1 MKQITGIDLSKLQNP
16 EFLQFNR
23 NALKIVFD
31 NNKTILKVVA
41 EYDALE
47 KLTNDIAAL
56 FKTDTGSDITDELVT
71 LDIRR
76 DDAVTGI
83 GFYLDALSRHNDAAI
98 RANANLLVQ
107 EIRLYGTGIARLSYQ
122 NETATITSIVDKFN
136 NDTTLKAA
144 VTALPL
150 LTDWVTE
157 LKTANNLF
165 DTKYVARA
173 VEQGA
178 ASPDTIRA
186 KRLEA
191 MQAYYDLRDMINGYA
206 TTTKGAVPYPATI
219 NSINALIDDY
229 NTVINQRAALAAK
242 ARTGDKPVAD
252 N

>member
-1 MKQITGIDLSKLQNP
+1 MKQITGIELTKLQNP

-23 NALKIVFD
+23 NVLNIVFD
-31 NNKTILKVVA
+31 NNKTTLKVVA

-71 LDIRR
+71 LDSRR
-76 DDAVTGI
+76 DDAITGI
-83 GFYLDALSRHNDAAI
+83 GLYLDALSRHNDVAI
-98 RANANLLVQ
+98 RTNANVLLQ
-107 EIRLYGTGIARLSYQ
+107 EIKLYGTGIARLSYQ

-136 NDTTLKAA
+136 NDVALKAA
-144 VTALPL
+144 VMALPL
-150 LTDWVTE
+150 LPDWVAA
-157 LKTANNLF
+157 LKTANSLF

-178 ASPDTIRA
+178 ASPDTIRV

-206 TTTKGAVPYPATI
+206 TTTKGAVPYSATI
-219 NSINALIDDY
+219 DSINALVDDY
-229 NTVINQRAALAAK
+229 NTTINQRAALAAK
-242 ARTGDKPVAD
+242 AKTGDQPATD

>member
-1 MKQITGIDLSKLQNP
+1 MKQITGIELTKLHNP
-16 EFLQFNR
+16 EFLQFHR

-31 NNKTILKVVA
+31 NDTNTLKVVD
-41 EYDALE
+41 EYNALE
-47 KLTNDIAAL
+47 KLINDIAAL

-76 DDAVTGI
+76 DDAITGI
-83 GFYLDALSRHNDAAI
+83 GFYLEAFSRYNDAAI
-98 RANANLLVQ
+98 RANANLLLQ
-107 EIRLYGTGIARLSYQ
+107 EIALYGTGIARLSYQ

-136 NDTTLKAA
+136 NDAALNAA

-150 LTDWVTE
+150 LSDWVTE

-165 DTKYVARA
+165 DTKYLARA

-229 NTVINQRAALAAK
+229 NTTINQRAALAAK
-242 ARTGDKPVAD
+242 PKNGDKPATD

>member
-1 MKQITGIDLSKLQNP
+1 LQNP

-23 NALKIVFD
+23 NALQIVF
-31 NNKTILKVVA
+31 NNDKTILKVDS
-41 EYDALE
+41 EYNALE
-47 KLTNDIAAL
+47 KLTNEIAAL

-76 DDAVTGI
+76 DDAITGI
-83 GFYLDALSRHNDAAI
+83 GFYLEALSRYNDATI
-98 RANANLLVQ
+98 KANANLLLQ
-107 EIRLYGTGIARLSYQ
+107 EIKLYGTGIARLSYQ

-136 NDTTLKAA
+136 NDTALKAA
-144 VTALPL
+144 VTATPL
-150 LTDWVTE
+150 LADWVAE

-229 NTVINQRAALAAK
+229 NTTINQRAALAAA
-242 ARTGDKPVAD
+242 ARAKESNSTPTD
-252 N
+252 NTPK